1 MANEQ
6 FFKSSFVFLIII
18 FLLAKACW
26 YGLIYDGAFTWHLC
40 KVIREKRARAYI
52 REFLRQKAL
61 WTSGSIFMQCA
72 AKETKNDID
81 WRCCILVKFRGMFK
95 EIISAN
101 KNLTII

>member
-40 KVIREKRARAYI
+40 KFIREKRARAYI
-52 REFLRQKAL
+52 REFFRQKAL
-61 WTSGSIFMQCA
+61 RTTGSIFMQCA

>member
-6 FFKSSFVFLIII
+6 FFKSTLVFLIII

-40 KVIREKRARAYI
+40 EVVREKRARAYI
-52 REFLRQKAL
+52 REFLLQKTL
-61 WTSGSIFMQCA
+61 WTSGSVFMQCA

-81 WRCCILVKFRGMFK
+81 WCCCILVKFRGMFK

-101 KNLTII
+101 KHLTII

>member
-6 FFKSSFVFLIII
+6 FFKSSLVFLIII

-26 YGLIYDGAFTWHLC
+26 YEFIYGGAFMWHLV

-52 REFLRQKAL
+52 REFLVQKAL
-61 WTSGSIFMQCA
+61 WTSGSVFMHCA

-81 WRCCILVKFRGMFK
+81 WGCCILVKFRGMFK
-95 EIISAN
+95 VIISAN
-101 KNLTII
+101 KKLTII